1 MSFCFYL
8 FLFFCHFVC
17 VIAYA
22 QSVQEVGCSFSQR
35 YVYIALVHIN
45 HICFFATAEDVI
57 LRSAKHCILTEL
69 STCSVHG
76 VSSVTAQSHAPCKVA
91 ILTPCTWVSFT
102 DCLRGRLRPIHN
114 QGQFCGGGTTEIPFK
129 ATFEVTSLG
138 QSQNQR
144 TSEIRFSR
152 AGHQWNANFKIQG
165 IIPVESKA
173 SFRNENGLQAS
184 KCNDSTLQGV

>member
-1 MSFCFYL
+1 MRPFSLFYLSCTLLVGPFSCFCCCLTCSFYL
-8 FLFFCHFVC
+8 FNFWLVQYVLLLLPILVFCHFVC

-102 DCLRGRLRPIHN
+102 DCLRGPDPFTTRVSSVGA
-114 QGQFCGGGTTEIPFK
+114 GQPK
-129 ATFEVTSLG
+129 YLSKPPLK
-138 QSQNQR
+138 S
-144 TSEIRFSR
+144 
-152 AGHQWNANFKIQG
+152 
-165 IIPVESKA
+165 PV
-173 SFRNENGLQAS
+173 
-184 KCNDSTLQGV
+184 

>member
-1 MSFCFYL
+1 M
-8 FLFFCHFVC
+8 FF
-17 VIAYA
+17 
-22 QSVQEVGCSFSQR
+22 G
-35 YVYIALVHIN
+35 
-45 HICFFATAEDVI
+45 TTEDVV
-57 LRSAKHCILTEL
+57 LRSAKHCISTDL
-69 STCSVHG
+69 SPWSVHG

-102 DCLRGRLRPIHN
+102 DCLYGRPRPIHN

-152 AGHQWNANFKIQG
+152 AGHQWNANF
-165 IIPVESKA
+165 ESKA
-173 SFRNENGLQAS
+173 SFQWKAKQVFGMRTDCKPQNATNQSVPA
-184 KCNDSTLQGV
+184 Q